1 MVSEYDVNVNSIKNN
16 ITKNTE
22 FLTAIL
28 CIAEN
33 PERIKNIF
41 ADSFARNEYGI
52 YKVIVN
58 INGIPKEIVL
68 DDYIPVYSPSN
79 RPVFCKIS
87 HKNQDVA
94 VQNHNPNRPSAKTKK
109 AQKVLL

>member
-1 MVSEYDVNVNSIKNN
+1 MVSEYDVNSIKNN

-87 HKNQDVA
+87 HKEMWM
-94 VQNHNPNRPSAKTKK
+94 
-109 AQKVLL
+109 VLLEKAYAKVKGSYGNIVNNVHV